1 MFLANLKIENFRAF
15 GSVANGEDL
24 DLTLT
29 SGLNLLV
36 GENDSGK
43 TAIID
48 AIRHLLWTTSQ
59 DYHRLTDD
67 DFHIRGAERADHLTI
82 SATFKELSVLQ
93 QAAFLEYL
101 TIEEG
106 EEPSLC
112 ISLIARRQITGPGAK
127 GGRASVV
134 FRAGADLR
142 GPTVEGALREFL
154 RCTYLKPLRDAEG
167 ELTAG
172 KNSRLSQ
179 ILKSHPDFA
188 EQAISDW
195 VQTVPGTPAVS
206 PTTLVGIMKQAEH
219 LIKNNTVVQSVH
231 NDINTKFLT
240 DLSLGTEILTAAI
253 SVARSADLQQILE
266 KLELSLGPHTGAD
279 LPTRRGL
286 GLNNVLFMA
295 TELLLLGA
303 SDTMPL
309 LLIEEPEA
317 HLHPQM
323 QLRLMEMLELRA
335 SAPDTEAK
343 KKSPAHD
350 GTEGEADLADEEAE
364 GVETVRV
371 AKGTN
376 ATEATEANT
385 EVLADSTSLTKGRV
399 QILVTTHSP
408 VLASK
413 IDVGALTLIAGHKA
427 FSLSSDCTQLD
438 ASDYSFLRR
447 FLDSTK
453 ANLFFAKA
461 VMVVEGDGE
470 NILLPAIAQALGR
483 SFSKYGVSIVNVGH
497 RGLFRYSR
505 IFQRKD
511 DKRIPIPVACV
522 ADRDI
527 PPAEANTYVP
537 ASKPPKSGGSP
548 PPKFDQEFSADQL
561 KAQEDTLR
569 ARDGGAVKTFVS
581 PGWTLEHDL
590 ALCGLEGELWRSVV
604 LAAKSKSRG
613 GPLPQD
619 RAIAACKLADKKLAS
634 WKQEGKTAAEIAALV
649 YKPLYEKYASKAETA
664 QFLADEL
671 ERKKIDPAVLAKS
684 LPKYLVEAIE
694 YVTEPL
700 PQEVADD
707 SV

>member
-15 GSVANGEDL
+15 GSEADAGNL
-24 DLTLT
+24 DLSLT

-67 DFHIRGAERADHLTI
+67 DFHIRGADRADSLTI
-82 SATFKELSVLQ
+82 TATFKELSSLQ

-101 TIEEG
+101 TLVEG

-112 ISLIARRQITGPGAK
+112 ISLIARRHIAGPGAR
-127 GGRASVV
+127 GRASVV
-134 FRAGADLR
+134 FRAGEDLR
-142 GPTVEGALREFL
+142 GPTVDGALREFL

-179 ILKSHPDFA
+179 ILKAHPDFA
-188 EQAISDW
+188 DQANSDW
-195 VQTVPGTPAVS
+195 VQETPAVS

-231 NDINTKFLT
+231 DEINTKFLT

-266 KLELSLGPHTGAD
+266 KLELALGPHTGAD

-335 SAPDTEAK
+335 SAPDQVVL
-343 KKSPAHD
+343 
-350 GTEGEADLADEEAE
+350 GEVLTA
-364 GVETVRV
+364 GVD
-371 AKGTN
+371 
-376 ATEATEANT
+376 ATEAEAAVAMLDT
-385 EVLADSTSLTKGRV
+385 ADDLPVPAQVTNSRV

-408 VLASK
+408 ILASK
-413 IDVGALTLIAGHKA
+413 VDVGAVTLITNHKA
-427 FSLSSDCTQLD
+427 FSLAPDSTQLD
-438 ASDYSFLRR
+438 SSDYAFLRR

-453 ANLFFAKA
+453 ANLFFAKS

-483 SFSKYGVSIVNVGH
+483 SFSKYGVSVVNVGH

-505 IFQRKD
+505 VFQRQD
-511 DKRIPIPVACV
+511 DKVIPVRVACV

-527 PPAEANTYVP
+527 PPREAASYVP
-537 ASKPPKSGGSP
+537 AAKPRKVGEAP
-548 PPKFDQEFSADQL
+548 PPKFVDEFTDAQITAKVDAL
-561 KAQEDTLR
+561 K
-569 ARDGGAVKTFVS
+569 ARDGDPVRTFVS
-581 PGWTLEHDL
+581 PSWTLEHDL
-590 ALCGLEGELWRSVV
+590 ALSGLEIPLFRAVV
-604 LAAKSKSRG
+604 LAAGAKSK
-613 GPLPQD
+613 D
-619 RAIAACKLADKKLAS
+619 MTEAWITKYRAQAEQKMADWKK
-634 WKQEGKTAAEIAALV
+634 EGKTQGEIAALA
-649 YKPLYEKYASKAETA
+649 YKLLYEKNASKAETA
-664 QFLADEL
+664 QFLAVEL
-671 ERKKIDPAVLAKS
+671 EREKFDPAQLAKL
-684 LPKYLVEAIE
+684 LPQYLIEAIE
-694 YVTEPL
+694 YVTAPL
-700 PQEVADD
+700 APEGVL
-707 SV
+707 

>member
-15 GSVANGEDL
+15 GSQADARNL
-24 DLTLT
+24 DLSLT

-67 DFHIRGAERADHLTI
+67 DFHIRGADRADSLTI
-82 SATFKELSVLQ
+82 TATFKELSILQ

-101 TIEEG
+101 TLVEG

-112 ISLIARRQITGPGAK
+112 ISLIARRHIAGPGAR
-127 GGRASVV
+127 GRASVV
-134 FRAGADLR
+134 FRAGEDLR

-179 ILKSHPDFA
+179 ILKAHPDFA
-188 EQAISDW
+188 DQANSDW
-195 VQTVPGTPAVS
+195 VQETPAVS

-231 NDINTKFLT
+231 DEINTKFLT

-266 KLELSLGPHTGAD
+266 KLELALGPHTGAD

-335 SAPDTEAK
+335 SAPAQIVLDEPP
-343 KKSPAHD
+343 PA
-350 GTEGEADLADEEAE
+350 GAD
-364 GVETVRV
+364 
-371 AKGTN
+371 
-376 ATEATEANT
+376 ATESDAEAAVPEIADDLPPPTPEQAT
-385 EVLADSTSLTKGRV
+385 SSRV

-408 VLASK
+408 ILASK
-413 IDVGALTLIAGHKA
+413 VEVGALTLITNHKA
-427 FSLSSDCTQLD
+427 FSLASDSTRLDSSDY
-438 ASDYSFLRR
+438 AFLRR

-453 ANLFFAKA
+453 ANLFFAKS

-505 IFQRKD
+505 VFQRQD
-511 DKRIPIPVACV
+511 DRVIPVRVACV

-527 PPAEANTYVP
+527 PPREAATYVP
-537 ASKPPKSGGSP
+537 AAKPRKENEAP
-548 PPKFDQEFSADQL
+548 PPKFVDEFTDEQITAKVDAL
-561 KAQEDTLR
+561 K
-569 ARDGGAVKTFVS
+569 ARDGDPVRTFVS
-581 PGWTLEHDL
+581 PSWTLEHDL
-590 ALCGLEGELWRSVV
+590 ALSGLEVQLFRAVA
-604 LAAKSKSRG
+604 LAAGAKSKDMTEARITKY
-613 GPLPQD
+613 
-619 RAIAACKLADKKLAS
+619 RARADQVMADWKKD
-634 WKQEGKTAAEIAALV
+634 GKTQGEIAALS
-649 YKPLYEKYASKAETA
+649 YKLLYEKNASKAETA
-664 QFLADEL
+664 QFFAVEL
-671 ERKKIDPAVLAKS
+671 EREKFDPAQLAKL
-684 LPKYLVEAIE
+684 LPKYLIEAIE
-694 YVTEPL
+694 YVTAPL
-700 PQEVADD
+700 AMEGVP
-707 SV
+707 

>member
-1 MFLANLKIENFRAF
+1 MIVGREIQASFFKMSIFGGNVFLANLKIENFRAF
-15 GSVANGEDL
+15 GSKADGKNL
-24 DLTLT
+24 DLAFTP
-29 SGLNLLV
+29 GLNLLV

-43 TAIID
+43 TSIVD

-67 DFHIRGAERADHLTI
+67 DFHIRGAERSDNLTI
-82 SATFKELSVLQ
+82 TATFKELSVLQ

-101 TIEEG
+101 TVIEG

-112 ISLIARRQITGPGAK
+112 ISLIARRQVAGPGTR
-127 GGRASVV
+127 GRASVV

-188 EQAISDW
+188 DQASSDW
-195 VQTVPGTPAVS
+195 VPETPTVS

-219 LIKNNTVVQSVH
+219 LIRNNSVVQSVH
-231 NDINTKFLT
+231 DDINTNFLT

-266 KLELSLGPHTGAD
+266 KLELALGPHAGAE

-335 SAPDTEAK
+335 SPPAVDETDERTPPADSDPVEDGVDEA
-343 KKSPAHD
+343 
-350 GTEGEADLADEEAE
+350 EAE
-364 GVETVRV
+364 GTP
-371 AKGTN
+371 
-376 ATEATEANT
+376 
-385 EVLADSTSLTKGRV
+385 ADQDAASSSASTAASRV
-399 QILVTTHSP
+399 QVVVTTHSP

-413 IDVGALTLIAGHKA
+413 VNVGALTLVTGHRA
-427 FSLSSDCTQLD
+427 FSLSPDCTRLD

-453 ANLFFAKA
+453 ANFFFAKA
-461 VMVVEGDGE
+461 VLVVEGDGE
-470 NILLPAIAQALGR
+470 NILLPAIAHALGR
-483 SFSKYGVSIVNVGH
+483 SFSKYGVSVVNVGH

-505 IFQRKD
+505 VFQRKD
-511 DKRIPIPVACV
+511 DQVIPINIACV

-527 PPAEANTYVP
+527 PPLEAKGYVP
-537 ASKPPKSGGSP
+537 AAKPPKGGGNP
-548 PPKFDQEFSADQL
+548 PAKFANEFTKDQL
-561 KAQEDTLR
+561 QAKEEALKS
-569 ARDGGAVKTFVS
+569 RDGGPVKTFVS
-581 PGWTLEHDL
+581 PSWTLEHDL
-590 ALCGLEGELWRSVV
+590 ALCGLEAPMYRAVA
-604 LAAKSKSRG
+604 LATASKSRG
-613 GPLPQD
+613 APVTED
-619 RAIAACKLADKKLAS
+619 RALVIRKAVDERLAT
-634 WKQEGKTAAEIAALV
+634 WKDEGKTAAQIAALV
-649 YKPLYEKYASKAETA
+649 YEPLCENRASKAEAA
-664 QFLADEL
+664 QFLAAEL
-671 ERKKIDPAVLAKS
+671 DLEKFTPAELAKC
-684 LPKYLVEAIE
+684 LPQYLIDAIE

-700 PQEVADD
+700 PARVAK
-707 SV
+707 